1 MTPIQNLADNLAALG
16 RYEDTYMVHA
26 AEGETVVPRDVL
38 DANPILKTALF
49 AQMRSMGI
57 ENPDRYVVGSGLNSV
72 NPITGQPEFF
82 FKKIKRLVKKIA
94 APVGGT
100 IGFALAGP
108 AGAAIGSGLGS
119 LVGGAS
125 PKQALGTAAIGGFLG
140 YGAGKFDPNLQGQL
154 QGAFRGIPGIGGLMP
169 GGSSDMDRYIQLQ
182 RQLANRLKPQFG
194 PGVTPEAQ
202 GLVALE
208 AAQAQGAQAGALAK
222 MGAWAKKNP
231 LLAAGLAGAGGL
243 AISSLMSG
251 SGAEKEEFTDP
262 LRYQDYLRERN
273 ALGDNAT
280 PDQVRQLRISYGLSP
295 TPPTPMEGL
304 QPGYGMAD
312 GGSVSQEENPGNV
325 SLRAAYANAL
335 NKELGPLRLNP
346 SENAEMIGLYRN
358 GLRLLEQGTI
368 PEIVGFEQYWQT
380 APAPEEPAPQEEVRP
395 PDQAMMPQNQYVDP
409 RTSDRDRY
417 IQFQRQLANQ
427 LNLPVDSPEQQQV
440 IDQLSEGNP
449 PTVSAARG
457 GGLSQLRDQMVAMQG
472 FPRRNGAISGPGGP
486 RDDLIPAMLSDGE
499 FVMNERAVRGAG
511 GGNLALGT
519 RRMYDLMNRF
529 EGAAS

>member
-82 FKKIKRLVKKIA
+82 FKKIKRLLKKIA

-100 IGFALAGP
+100 IGFAIAGP

-125 PKQALGTAAIGGFLG
+125 PKQALTTAAIGGFLG
-140 YGAGKFDPNLQGQL
+140 YGAGTFAPNLQGQL
-154 QGAFRGIPGIGGLMP
+154 QGTFRGIPGIGGLMP
-169 GGSSDMDRYIQLQ
+169 AQSLGVPVSPGG
-182 RQLANRLKPQFG
+182 
-194 PGVTPEAQ
+194 
-202 GLVALE
+202 GLPYLDASK
-208 AAQAQGAQAGALAK
+208 AASTSAASPKSGLFSGISEF
-222 MGAWAKKNP
+222 AKKNP
-231 LLAAGLAGAGGL
+231 LMAAGLTGAGGL

-251 SGAEKEEFTDP
+251 SGAEKVEFREP

-335 NKELGPLRLNP
+335 NKELGPLLLNP
-346 SENAEMIGLYRN
+346 SANAEMIGLYRN

-409 RTSDRDRY
+409 RTLSDMDRY
-417 IQFQRQLANQ
+417 IQ
-427 LNLPVDSPEQQQV
+427 
-440 IDQLSEGNP
+440 SEGNP

-499 FVMNERAVRGAG
+499 FVMNEQAVRGAG

-529 EGAAS
+529 KEAAS

>member
-82 FKKIKRLVKKIA
+82 FKKIKRLLKKIA

-100 IGFALAGP
+100 IGFAIAGP

-119 LVGGAS
+119 LAGGAS
-125 PKQALGTAAIGGFLG
+125 PKQALATAAIGGFLG
-140 YGAGKFDPNLQGQL
+140 YGAREFAPNLQGQL

-169 GGSSDMDRYIQLQ
+169 AQSLGVPVSPGG
-182 RQLANRLKPQFG
+182 
-194 PGVTPEAQ
+194 
-202 GLVALE
+202 GLPYLD
-208 AAQAQGAQAGALAK
+208 AAKATSTSAASPKSGLFSGISEF
-222 MGAWAKKNP
+222 AKKNP
-231 LLAAGLAGAGGL
+231 PLAAALAGAGGF

-251 SGAEKEEFTDP
+251 SGAEEVEFREP

-280 PDQVRQLRISYGLSP
+280 PDQVSKLRISYGLSP

-312 GGSVSQEENPGNV
+312 GGNPI
-325 SLRAAYANAL
+325 
-335 NKELGPLRLNP
+335 
-346 SENAEMIGLYRN
+346 AEMSIGEQAALVNDLNMRISEIVAAMAKP
-358 GLRLLEQGTI
+358 GADIPSLLEAKRMQERQIDAILGAGSQPYI
-368 PEIVGFEQYWQT
+368 PND
-380 APAPEEPAPQEEVRP
+380 EEVVQEEVI
-395 PDQAMMPQNQYVDP
+395 VE
-409 RTSDRDRY
+409 
-417 IQFQRQLANQ
+417 AN
-427 LNLPVDSPEQQQV
+427 
-440 IDQLSEGNP
+440 
-449 PTVSAARG
+449 RG

-511 GGNLALGT
+511 GGNLNLGT
-519 RRMYDLMNRF
+519 RRMYDLMDRF

>member
-82 FKKIKRLVKKIA
+82 FKKIKRLLKKIA

-125 PKQALGTAAIGGFLG
+125 PRQALGTAAIGGFLG
-140 YGAGKFDPNLQGQL
+140 YGAGTFAPNLQGQL

-169 GGSSDMDRYIQLQ
+169 AQSLGVPVSPGG
-182 RQLANRLKPQFG
+182 
-194 PGVTPEAQ
+194 
-202 GLVALE
+202 GLPYLDASK
-208 AAQAQGAQAGALAK
+208 AASKSAASPKSGLFSGISEF
-222 MGAWAKKNP
+222 AKKNP
-231 LLAAGLAGAGGL
+231 PLAAALAGAGGF

-251 SGAEKEEFTDP
+251 SGAEKEEFTQP

-280 PDQVRQLRISYGLSP
+280 PDQVSKLRISYGLSP

-312 GGSVSQEENPGNV
+312 GGNPI
-325 SLRAAYANAL
+325 
-335 NKELGPLRLNP
+335 
-346 SENAEMIGLYRN
+346 AEMSIGEQAALVNDLNMRISEIVAAMAKP
-358 GLRLLEQGTI
+358 GADIPSLLEAKRMQERQIDAILGAGSQPYI
-368 PEIVGFEQYWQT
+368 PND
-380 APAPEEPAPQEEVRP
+380 EEVVQEEVI
-395 PDQAMMPQNQYVDP
+395 VE
-409 RTSDRDRY
+409 
-417 IQFQRQLANQ
+417 AN
-427 LNLPVDSPEQQQV
+427 
-440 IDQLSEGNP
+440 
-449 PTVSAARG
+449 RG

-511 GGNLALGT
+511 GGNLNLGT

>member
-82 FKKIKRLVKKIA
+82 FKKIKRLLKKIA

-140 YGAGKFDPNLQGQL
+140 YGAGTFAPNLQGQL

-169 GGSSDMDRYIQLQ
+169 GGSMTTPAKLPAN
-182 RQLANRLKPQFG
+182 LARFN
-194 PGVTPEAQ
+194 PGLTPEAQ
-202 GLVALE
+202 GLVAFE

-231 LLAAGLAGAGGL
+231 LMAAGLAGAGGL

-251 SGAEKEEFTDP
+251 SGAEKEEFREP

-273 ALGDNAT
+273 ALGDNAS
-280 PDQVRQLRISYGLSP
+280 PDQVSKLRISYGLSP

-312 GGSVSQEENPGNV
+312 GGNPIAEMSIGEQAALVNDLNMRISEIVAAMAKPGADIPSLLEAKRMQERQIDAILGAGSQPYTPNDGEVVQEEAIV
-325 SLRAAYANAL
+325 EAN
-335 NKELGPLRLNP
+335 
-346 SENAEMIGLYRN
+346 
-358 GLRLLEQGTI
+358 
-368 PEIVGFEQYWQT
+368 
-380 APAPEEPAPQEEVRP
+380 
-395 PDQAMMPQNQYVDP
+395 
-409 RTSDRDRY
+409 
-417 IQFQRQLANQ
+417 
-427 LNLPVDSPEQQQV
+427 
-440 IDQLSEGNP
+440 
-449 PTVSAARG
+449 RG

-511 GGNLALGT
+511 GGNLNLGT

>member
-94 APVGGT
+94 APVGGAL
-100 IGFALAGP
+100 GFALAGP
-108 AGAAIGSGLGS
+108 TGAAIGSGLGS

-125 PKQALGTAAIGGFLG
+125 PKQALGTAAIGGLLG
-140 YGAGKFDPNLQGQL
+140 YGAGKFDTNLQGQL

-169 GGSSDMDRYIQLQ
+169 AQSVPDPAFIDFARSNYGAAAGS
-182 RQLANRLKPQFG
+182 
-194 PGVTPEAQ
+194 
-202 GLVALE
+202 GLTSRIGE
-208 AAQAQGAQAGALAK
+208 FIK
-222 MGAWAKKNP
+222 EKP
-231 LLAAGLAGAGGL
+231 LLAAGIAGAGGL

-251 SGAEKEEFTDP
+251 SGAEEEEFTNP

-312 GGSVSQEENPGNV
+312 GGNPI
-325 SLRAAYANAL
+325 
-335 NKELGPLRLNP
+335 
-346 SENAEMIGLYRN
+346 AEMSIGEQAALVNDLNMRISEIVAEMAKP
-358 GLRLLEQGTI
+358 GADIPSLLEAKRMQERQIDAILGAGSQPYT
-368 PEIVGFEQYWQT
+368 PNN
-380 APAPEEPAPQEEVRP
+380 EEVVREEE
-395 PDQAMMPQNQYVDP
+395 V
-409 RTSDRDRY
+409 
-417 IQFQRQLANQ
+417 IVEAN
-427 LNLPVDSPEQQQV
+427 
-440 IDQLSEGNP
+440 
-449 PTVSAARG
+449 RG
-457 GGLSQLRDQMVAMQG
+457 GGLSQLRDQMVALQG

>member
-82 FKKIKRLVKKIA
+82 FKKIKRLLKKIA

-100 IGFALAGP
+100 IGFAIAGP

-125 PKQALGTAAIGGFLG
+125 PKQALATAAIGGFLG
-140 YGAGKFDPNLQGQL
+140 YGAGKFAPNLQGQL
-154 QGAFRGIPGIGGLMP
+154 QGTFRGIPGIGGLMP
-169 GGSSDMDRYIQLQ
+169 GGSMTTPAKLPAN
-182 RQLANRLKPQFG
+182 LARFNPL
-194 PGVTPEAQ
+194 TPEAQ
-202 GLVALE
+202 GLVAFE

-231 LLAAGLAGAGGL
+231 LMAAGLTGAGGL

-251 SGAEKEEFTDP
+251 SGAEKVEFREP

-335 NKELGPLRLNP
+335 NKELGPLLLNP
-346 SENAEMIGLYRN
+346 SANAEMIGLYRN

-409 RTSDRDRY
+409 RTLSDMDRY
-417 IQFQRQLANQ
+417 IQ
-427 LNLPVDSPEQQQV
+427 
-440 IDQLSEGNP
+440 SEGNP

-499 FVMNERAVRGAG
+499 FVMNEQAVRGAG

-529 EGAAS
+529 KEAAS

>member
-82 FKKIKRLVKKIA
+82 FKKIKRLLKKIA

-125 PKQALGTAAIGGFLG
+125 PRQALGTAAIGGFLG
-140 YGAGKFDPNLQGQL
+140 YGAGTNLQGQL

-169 GGSSDMDRYIQLQ
+169 AQSLGVPVSPGG
-182 RQLANRLKPQFG
+182 
-194 PGVTPEAQ
+194 
-202 GLVALE
+202 GLPYLDAFK
-208 AAQAQGAQAGALAK
+208 AASKSAASPKSGLFSGISEF
-222 MGAWAKKNP
+222 AKKNP
-231 LLAAGLAGAGGL
+231 PLAAALAGAGGF

-251 SGAEKEEFTDP
+251 SGAEKEEFREP

-280 PDQVRQLRISYGLSP
+280 PDQVSKLRISYGLSP

-312 GGSVSQEENPGNV
+312 GGNPI
-325 SLRAAYANAL
+325 
-335 NKELGPLRLNP
+335 
-346 SENAEMIGLYRN
+346 AEMSIGEQAALVNDLNMRISEIVAAMAKP
-358 GLRLLEQGTI
+358 GADIPSLLEAKRMQERQIDAILGAGSQPYT
-368 PEIVGFEQYWQT
+368 PNDGEVV
-380 APAPEEPAPQEEVRP
+380 QEEVI
-395 PDQAMMPQNQYVDP
+395 VE
-409 RTSDRDRY
+409 
-417 IQFQRQLANQ
+417 AN
-427 LNLPVDSPEQQQV
+427 
-440 IDQLSEGNP
+440 
-449 PTVSAARG
+449 RG

-511 GGNLALGT
+511 GGNLNLGT
-519 RRMYDLMNRF
+519 RRMYDLMDRF

>member
-94 APVGGT
+94 APVAGT
-100 IGFALAGP
+100 IGFAIAGP

-125 PKQALGTAAIGGFLG
+125 PKQALTNAAIGGFLG
-140 YGAGKFDPNLQGQL
+140 YGAGKFAPNLQGQL

-169 GGSSDMDRYIQLQ
+169 AQAVPAYDPAFIDFARSNYGSPIVGVDAQTNAAAGSSLISKIGKFVKE
-182 RQLANRLKPQFG
+182 KP
-194 PGVTPEAQ
+194 
-202 GLVALE
+202 
-208 AAQAQGAQAGALAK
+208 K
-222 MGAWAKKNP
+222 
-231 LLAAGLAGAGGL
+231 LAAGIAGAGGF

-251 SGAEKEEFTDP
+251 SGAEEEEFTEP

-312 GGSVSQEENPGNV
+312 GGNPI
-325 SLRAAYANAL
+325 
-335 NKELGPLRLNP
+335 
-346 SENAEMIGLYRN
+346 AEMSIGEQAALVNDLNMRISEIVAAMAKP
-358 GLRLLEQGTI
+358 GADIPSLLEAKRMQERQIDAILGAGSQPYT
-368 PEIVGFEQYWQT
+368 PNDGEVV
-380 APAPEEPAPQEEVRP
+380 QEEVI
-395 PDQAMMPQNQYVDP
+395 VE
-409 RTSDRDRY
+409 
-417 IQFQRQLANQ
+417 AN
-427 LNLPVDSPEQQQV
+427 
-440 IDQLSEGNP
+440 
-449 PTVSAARG
+449 RG

>member
-82 FKKIKRLVKKIA
+82 FKKIKRLLKKIA

-140 YGAGKFDPNLQGQL
+140 YGAGTFAPNLQGQL

-169 GGSSDMDRYIQLQ
+169 AQSLGVPVSPGG
-182 RQLANRLKPQFG
+182 
-194 PGVTPEAQ
+194 
-202 GLVALE
+202 GLPYLDASK
-208 AAQAQGAQAGALAK
+208 AASKSAASPKSGLFSGISEF
-222 MGAWAKKNP
+222 AKKNP
-231 LLAAGLAGAGGL
+231 PLAAALAGAGGF

-251 SGAEKEEFTDP
+251 SGAEKEEFTQP

-280 PDQVRQLRISYGLSP
+280 PDQVSKLRISYGLSP

-312 GGSVSQEENPGNV
+312 GGNPI
-325 SLRAAYANAL
+325 
-335 NKELGPLRLNP
+335 
-346 SENAEMIGLYRN
+346 AEMSIGEQAALVNDLNMRISEIVAAMAKP
-358 GLRLLEQGTI
+358 GADIPSLLEAKRMQERQIDAILGAGSQPYI
-368 PEIVGFEQYWQT
+368 PND
-380 APAPEEPAPQEEVRP
+380 EEVVQEEVI
-395 PDQAMMPQNQYVDP
+395 VE
-409 RTSDRDRY
+409 
-417 IQFQRQLANQ
+417 AN
-427 LNLPVDSPEQQQV
+427 
-440 IDQLSEGNP
+440 
-449 PTVSAARG
+449 RG

-511 GGNLALGT
+511 GGNLNLGT

>member
-94 APVGGT
+94 APVAGT
-100 IGFALAGP
+100 IGFAIAGP

-125 PKQALGTAAIGGFLG
+125 PRQALTNAAIGGFLG
-140 YGAGKFDPNLQGQL
+140 YGAGKFAPNLQGQL

-169 GGSSDMDRYIQLQ
+169 AQAVPASPVPAQFVPASPGG
-182 RQLANRLKPQFG
+182 
-194 PGVTPEAQ
+194 
-202 GLVALE
+202 GLVNAAK
-208 AAQAQGAQAGALAK
+208 AAQAQGAQAGTLAK

-231 LLAAGLAGAGGL
+231 LLAASLAGAGGL

-251 SGAEKEEFTDP
+251 SGAEEEEFPDR

-312 GGSVSQEENPGNV
+312 GGNPI
-325 SLRAAYANAL
+325 
-335 NKELGPLRLNP
+335 
-346 SENAEMIGLYRN
+346 AEMSIGEQAALVNDLNMRISEIVAAMAKP
-358 GLRLLEQGTI
+358 GADIPSLLEAKRMQERQIDAILGAGSQPYT
-368 PEIVGFEQYWQT
+368 PNDGEVV
-380 APAPEEPAPQEEVRP
+380 QEEVI
-395 PDQAMMPQNQYVDP
+395 VE
-409 RTSDRDRY
+409 
-417 IQFQRQLANQ
+417 AN
-427 LNLPVDSPEQQQV
+427 
-440 IDQLSEGNP
+440 
-449 PTVSAARG
+449 RG

>member
-82 FKKIKRLVKKIA
+82 FKKIKRLLKKIA

-100 IGFALAGP
+100 IGFAIAGP

-140 YGAGKFDPNLQGQL
+140 YGAGTFAPNLQGQL

-169 GGSSDMDRYIQLQ
+169 AQSLGVPVSPGG
-182 RQLANRLKPQFG
+182 
-194 PGVTPEAQ
+194 
-202 GLVALE
+202 GLPYLD
-208 AAQAQGAQAGALAK
+208 AAKAASKSAASPKSGLFSGISEF
-222 MGAWAKKNP
+222 AKKNP
-231 LLAAGLAGAGGL
+231 PLAAALAGAGGF

-251 SGAEKEEFTDP
+251 SGAEQVEFTQP

-280 PDQVRQLRISYGLSP
+280 PDQVSKLRISYGLSP

-312 GGSVSQEENPGNV
+312 GGNPI
-325 SLRAAYANAL
+325 
-335 NKELGPLRLNP
+335 
-346 SENAEMIGLYRN
+346 AEMSIGEQAALVNDLNMRISEIVAAMAKP
-358 GLRLLEQGTI
+358 GADIPSLLEAKRMQERQIDAILGAGSQPYI
-368 PEIVGFEQYWQT
+368 PND
-380 APAPEEPAPQEEVRP
+380 EEVVQEEVI
-395 PDQAMMPQNQYVDP
+395 VE
-409 RTSDRDRY
+409 
-417 IQFQRQLANQ
+417 AN
-427 LNLPVDSPEQQQV
+427 
-440 IDQLSEGNP
+440 
-449 PTVSAARG
+449 RG

-511 GGNLALGT
+511 GGNLNLGT